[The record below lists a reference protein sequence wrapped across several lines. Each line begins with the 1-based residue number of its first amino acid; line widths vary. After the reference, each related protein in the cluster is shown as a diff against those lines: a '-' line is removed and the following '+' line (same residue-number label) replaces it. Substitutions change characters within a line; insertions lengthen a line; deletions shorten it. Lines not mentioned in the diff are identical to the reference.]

1 MSEFDQYVD
10 DYKVMLDESLG
21 LLGKS
26 NDYYLLQK
34 INFLK
39 NATQQINILSIMD
52 FGCGLGGA
60 TCMLKNAFFE
70 TRVVGA
76 DISELSLEKAREH
89 YASIEF
95 GCTTDKKFIDSCVG
109 AFDIIYVANVFHHI
123 LPSDRNSVME
133 SLKFMLREG
142 GKVFLFE
149 HNPLNPLTK
158 WVVSRCKFD
167 KNAILL
173 SPKESR
179 FLFKKA
185 GFKIVDTKY
194 LIFFP
199 YKLRCF
205 SKFEIFLGWLPFG
218 AQYCMTATK

>member
-1 MSEFDQYVD
+1 
-10 DYKVMLDESLG
+10 
-21 LLGKS
+21 
-26 NDYYLLQK
+26 
-34 INFLK
+34 
-39 NATQQINILSIMD
+39 MD

-60 TCMLKNAFFE
+60 TCMLKNALFE
-70 TRVVGA
+70 ARVVGT

-95 GCTTDKKFIDSCVG
+95 GCTADKKFIESCVG
-109 AFDIIYVANVFHHI
+109 ASDIIYVANVFHHI
-123 LPSDRNSVME
+123 LPSDRISVME
-133 SLKFMLREG
+133 SLKLMLRED

-173 SPKESR
+173 STKESR

-185 GFKIVDTKY
+185 GFNIVDTKY

-199 YKLRCF
+199 YILRCF
-205 SKFEIFLGWLPFG
+205 SKIEIFFGWLPFG
-218 AQYCMTATK
+218 AHYCMTATK